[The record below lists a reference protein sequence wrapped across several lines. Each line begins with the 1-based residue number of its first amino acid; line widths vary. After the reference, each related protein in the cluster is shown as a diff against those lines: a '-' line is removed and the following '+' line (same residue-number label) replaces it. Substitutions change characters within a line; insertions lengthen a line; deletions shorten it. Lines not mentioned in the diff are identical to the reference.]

1 MAFVEWTSNAFQQN
15 SIRQGYWS
23 VHRIAMVGSGMT
35 QSDPEGMA
43 SPSHIRHCLDLLR
56 QSLMCYIDTTIE
68 IQDPGT
74 RGVHG
79 FGVQHQCQDWDQLTK
94 LVDGWQS

>member
-1 MAFVEWTSNAFQQN
+1 
-15 SIRQGYWS
+15 
-23 VHRIAMVGSGMT
+23 MVGSGMT
-35 QSDPEGMA
+35 QSDLEGMA

-56 QSLMCYIDTTIE
+56 QSLMCHTDTTIE

-79 FGVQHQCQDWDQLTK
+79 FGIQHQCQDWDQLTK
-94 LVDGWQS
+94 LVDRWHI